1 MIFHRH
7 QKQIKDYYVCIDN
20 TLIERV
26 ESFNYLG
33 IMLNKTL
40 SWKSHIEMVG
50 KKFLKVTGI
59 LYRLRKF
66 FPENVLFTLYNSL
79 IISYINYGLLLWGID
94 CHKLEILQ
102 KKALRF
108 MTNSS
113 YIAHTAPLFIQHG
126 VLRVTDMYKLK
137 LLKFYYK
144 LSYNLLPPYILTA
157 KHLNRNLF
165 VIYARI

>member
-1 MIFHRH
+1 MIFHRN
-7 QKQIKDYYVCIDN
+7 QKQIKNFNVCIDN

-33 IMLNKTL
+33 IMLNETL
-40 SWKSHIEMVG
+40 SWKRHIKMVG
-50 KKFLKVTGI
+50 KNNSKVTGI
-59 LYRLRKF
+59 LYRLRNF

-79 IISYINYGLLLWGID
+79 IISYIYYGLLLWGID
-94 CHKLEILQ
+94 CHKIEILQ

-126 VLRVTDMYKLK
+126 VLRVY
-137 LLKFYYK
+137 
-144 LSYNLLPPYILTA
+144 
-157 KHLNRNLF
+157 
-165 VIYARI
+165 

>member
-1 MIFHRH
+1 MRKKTTKFMIFHRH
-7 QKQIKDYYVCIDN
+7 QKQIKDFNVCIDN
-20 TLIERV
+20 TLIESV

-33 IMLNKTL
+33 IMLNETL
-40 SWKSHIEMVG
+40 SGKSHIEMVS
-50 KKFLKVTGI
+50 KNFLKVTGI
-59 LYRLRKF
+59 LYRPRKS
-66 FPENVLFTLYNSL
+66 FPKNVLFTLYNSL

-137 LLKFYYK
+137 LLKFYYE
-144 LSYNLLPPYILTA
+144 LSYNLLPPYFD
-157 KHLNRNLF
+157 N
-165 VIYARI
+165 